1 MYPRLSTHT
10 DAALSFN
17 KKDCSKDKECQ
28 RDHWPNH
35 KSFCDNCDDELQ
47 RGRKVAK
54 GEEPLEIM
62 MTHAGPVVNMGE
74 FGDGPV
80 LPPGVPSGLPLIRKA
95 LYEMMSHR
103 NANIQ
108 YGEKAYM
115 NMYNDLVQN
124 EEDWLEVR
132 FIFELRDMLC
142 VFSPFDI
149 NPSDIDISF
158 V

>member
-1 MYPRLSTHT
+1 M
-10 DAALSFN
+10 
-17 KKDCSKDKECQ
+17 
-28 RDHWPNH
+28 
-35 KSFCDNCDDELQ
+35 Q

-54 GEEPLEIM
+54 GEEPFEIM
-62 MTHAGPVVNMGE
+62 MTHAGPVVNLGE

-103 NANIQ
+103 SANLQ

-115 NMYNDLVQN
+115 NMYNDLVQK
-124 EEDWLEVR
+124 EEEWLEVR

-142 VFSPFDI
+142 VLPPWHKSL
-149 NPSDIDISF
+149 
-158 V
+158 